1 MAERVPFFTLFESF
15 RAPRQL
21 RLLLHDACIVSGALD
36 MAGRTLEVQVE
47 SSETLPQAAQDAL
60 QQMLAQQ
67 YDLRQVLLHFRGAGE
82 QKGDS
87 GVIWGKTITGKL
99 TPIGELNIKQGSAI
113 VEGRVFKTECYETRR
128 KGMWTLNFNIT
139 DEHGS
144 VAVRKAMDEKEAK
157 VLGGAIN
164 DGMWLRLQGKVE
176 LTYDGKDILL
186 RPVNIMKISHTA
198 RQDNAPEKRVELH
211 LHTQM
216 SSMDALT
223 DVSKVVKQ
231 AAAWGHPAIAITD
244 HGTVQAFP
252 KARDA
257 GKGKIKILYGVE
269 GYYVNNLDDR
279 IAVHGAQDQDFD
291 DEIVCFDIETTGLK
305 VQREAITEI
314 GAVVL
319 KNGKITDTFQTF
331 VNPGRRLTPEIIGLT
346 GITDAMLADAPPPE
360 EALAAFLKFVDG
372 RPLAAHNAEFDI
384 GFIRAGCR
392 RAGLEFDPTYID
404 SLILAQNLL
413 PELHKHKLDIV
424 AEHLDLPA
432 FNHHR
437 ASDDAGMVGYM
448 LIPFF
453 ERMRREMGIS
463 RLQEINGQMEKLRP
477 RGGGSRHPKHIIILA
492 KNKLGLKHLYQ
503 LISAS
508 NLKYFKRVP
517 IIPKTEL
524 IAHREGLIIGS
535 ACEAGELFRAVADR
549 KDWAE
554 LKRIAS
560 FYDYLEIQPIC
571 NNMFML
577 RNGAVQSEDELR
589 EFNRTIVRL
598 GRELGKPVCAT
609 GDVHFQEPEDE
620 VYRHILLAS
629 KKFVDADAPLPIYF
643 KTTEEMLAE
652 FAYLGE
658 EEAHRGV
665 IDDPRGIA
673 DRIEEIELLPPGR
686 LFPPRLENSEQEL
699 HDRVWDKCHEL
710 YGDEPP
716 QLIVDRLNVEL
727 KSILGK
733 YDVVYMSAQKLV
745 QRSLENGY
753 LVGSR
758 GSVGSSLVAYMSGIT
773 EVNSLPPHYRCPK
786 CRHTEFITDGS
797 YGCGADMPDKNCP
810 MCGAKYAKD
819 GFDIPFET
827 FLGYGGGK
835 VPDLSL
841 IHI

>member
-1 MAERVPFFTLFESF
+1 MTRDTIGERHGGESTVFTLFESF
-15 RAPRQL
+15 QAPRQL
-21 RLLLHDACIVSGALD
+21 RLLLHDACIISGALD

-67 YDLRQVLLHFRGAGE
+67 YDLRQVLLHFCGTGE
-82 QKGDS
+82 QKGDN

-113 VEGRVFKTECYETRR
+113 VEGRVFKAECYETRR

-139 DEHGS
+139 DERGS

-223 DVSKVVKQ
+223 DVGKVVKQ

-448 LIPFF
+448 LIPF
-453 ERMRREMGIS
+453 
-463 RLQEINGQMEKLRP
+463 
-477 RGGGSRHPKHIIILA
+477 
-492 KNKLGLKHLYQ
+492 
-503 LISAS
+503 
-508 NLKYFKRVP
+508 
-517 IIPKTEL
+517 
-524 IAHREGLIIGS
+524 
-535 ACEAGELFRAVADR
+535 
-549 KDWAE
+549 
-554 LKRIAS
+554 
-560 FYDYLEIQPIC
+560 
-571 NNMFML
+571 
-577 RNGAVQSEDELR
+577 LR
-589 EFNRTIVRL
+589 ECG
-598 GRELGKPVCAT
+598 GRWEFPVCRRST
-609 GDVHFQEPEDE
+609 G
-620 VYRHILLAS
+620 RWRS
-629 KKFVDADAPLPIYF
+629 C
-643 KTTEEMLAE
+643 
-652 FAYLGE
+652 G
-658 EEAHRGV
+658 
-665 IDDPRGIA
+665 
-673 DRIEEIELLPPGR
+673 PGAAAAGT
-686 LFPPRLENSEQEL
+686 P
-699 HDRVWDKCHEL
+699 
-710 YGDEPP
+710 
-716 QLIVDRLNVEL
+716 
-727 KSILGK
+727 SIL
-733 YDVVYMSAQKLV
+733 
-745 QRSLENGY
+745 
-753 LVGSR
+753 
-758 GSVGSSLVAYMSGIT
+758 SSWRRTSWA
-773 EVNSLPPHYRCPK
+773 
-786 CRHTEFITDGS
+786 
-797 YGCGADMPDKNCP
+797 
-810 MCGAKYAKD
+810 
-819 GFDIPFET
+819 
-827 FLGYGGGK
+827 
-835 VPDLSL
+835 
-841 IHI
+841 